1 MNEGERVS
9 GMWEGVLQSIFFIL
23 TVLYVFGIVFFET
36 KYVVLLFLLMI
47 YFGVKSLTYYN
58 WKDRK

>member
-1 MNEGERVS
+1 MFGEGGMND
-9 GMWEGVLQSIFFIL
+9 MWEGVLQTIFFIL
-23 TVLYVFGIVFFET
+23 TILYVFGIVFFET

>member
-1 MNEGERVS
+1 MWERV
-9 GMWEGVLQSIFFIL
+9 LQTIFFIL

>member
-1 MNEGERVS
+1 MNEGERVL

-23 TVLYVFGIVFFET
+23 TILYVFGIVFFET
-36 KYVVLLFLLMI
+36 KYVVLLFLLMV